1 MPGIFV
7 EMVFYPRAARKH
19 AVSPMRDRTRPGAF
33 VPATVGESDPR
44 HGPETQRVSF
54 VNKLTMSVVHT
65 AETWRKTLAR
75 SLLAN
80 RNSDA
85 MEADSS
91 AFD

>member
-1 MPGIFV
+1 
-7 EMVFYPRAARKH
+7 
-19 AVSPMRDRTRPGAF
+19 MRNRTRSGAL

-54 VNKLTMSVVHT
+54 VNKLTLSVVHT

-75 SLLAN
+75 SLFAN
-80 RNSDA
+80 CNRSVDA
-85 MEADSS
+85 MEADPS